1 MRPPI
6 LLNQKSQSL
15 RLTLRVLPSSPPP
28 RVIAVTPSHIKLA
41 VSAPPQDGA
50 ANEAVVRLIC
60 KLLGYPKTDGR
71 IAMGEKTRE
80 KVLEI
85 RGVCMDESLVDRVRE
100 KLMGFVKG

>member
-1 MRPPI
+1 MKSPI

-28 RVIAVTPSHIKLA
+28 RVIAITSSHIKLA

-50 ANEAVVRLIC
+50 ANKAVVRFIC
-60 KLLGYPKTDGR
+60 ELLGYPKTDGR
-71 IAMGEKTRE
+71 IVIGEKTRE

-85 RGVCMDESLVDRVRE
+85 KAVGMDGSLVDRVRE
-100 KLMGFVKG
+100 KLMDSIKG